1 MYLSSTSYTHGERRL
16 IRDLGE
22 AGCDDPRLKD
32 DRLEAY
38 RETTASALAMA
49 TEVGARTVAAAGVSP
64 DFVVYATESTDAEDA
79 LVRSARL
86 ADGLG
91 CPGSVVMS
99 VAGHGCGNLGLLLH
113 VADGLLGTS
122 RAASV
127 LLITSDRVVSR
138 PRIMADGLSVLSDG
152 AAATLA
158 SREAPPG
165 GSPGFLVHGLAMS
178 CDWNAD
184 PGGDPISA
192 QKRSVR
198 LGRSAAAA
206 LRSASGHGPREF
218 TRAIFSNYRYGSQRF
233 LAGAA
238 GFAPAQLLTGPTDEY
253 AHCFAADLLVNCDL
267 LATAGAFA
275 LGDRLALSATGPHT
289 WAMVDLEVVALPNAG
304 GEGEEVPAGPTTS
317 DPTT

>member
-22 AGCDDPRLKD
+22 VGADDQKLID

-38 RETTASALAMA
+38 RETTASVLEMA
-49 TEVGARTVAAAGVSP
+49 IEVGARSLAAAGVSP
-64 DFVVYATESTDAEDA
+64 DFVVYATESAGAEDA
-79 LVRSARL
+79 VVMSARL

-99 VAGHGCGNLGLLLH
+99 TAGHGCGNLGLLLH
-113 VADGLLGTS
+113 VADGLLGTA

-138 PRIMADGLSVLSDG
+138 PRIMASGLSVLSDG

-158 SREAPPG
+158 SREAPAG
-165 GSPGFLVHGLAMS
+165 GSAGFLVRGLAMR
-178 CDWNAD
+178 CDWPAG
-184 PGGDPISA
+184 PVGDQVAA
-192 QKRSVR
+192 QKRSVG
-198 LGRSAAAA
+198 LARSAAAA
-206 LRSASGHGPREF
+206 LRSASGHGPRDF
-218 TRAIFSNYRYGSQRF
+218 NHALFSNYRYSSQRF

-238 GFAPAQLLTGPTDEY
+238 GFAAAQLLTGPTDEY
-253 AHCFAADLLVNCDL
+253 AHCFAADLLVNGDL

-275 LGDRLALSATGPHT
+275 VGDRLAWSATGPHT
-289 WAMVDLEVVALPNAG
+289 WAMVDLEVMALPTAG
-304 GEGEEVPAGPTTS
+304 RAGVPGGATSEATT
-317 DPTT
+317 